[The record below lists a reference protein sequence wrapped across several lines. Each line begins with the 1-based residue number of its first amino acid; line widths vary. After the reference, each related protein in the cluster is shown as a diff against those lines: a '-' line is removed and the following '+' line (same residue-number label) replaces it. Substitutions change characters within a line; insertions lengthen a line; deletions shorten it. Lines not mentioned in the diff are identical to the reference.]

1 MKKTFMRILL
11 PILVALTLLLSV
23 TVVAIAASDENGEQ
37 RTDAMVDILAD
48 EELAGKLVS
57 TYHLADDGYL
67 GIPVDFTV
75 YK

>member
-48 EELAGKLVS
+48 EELAGKLVAEE
-57 TYHLADDGYL
+57 TEDGISRVKYQ
-67 GIPVDFTV
+67 
-75 YK
+75 